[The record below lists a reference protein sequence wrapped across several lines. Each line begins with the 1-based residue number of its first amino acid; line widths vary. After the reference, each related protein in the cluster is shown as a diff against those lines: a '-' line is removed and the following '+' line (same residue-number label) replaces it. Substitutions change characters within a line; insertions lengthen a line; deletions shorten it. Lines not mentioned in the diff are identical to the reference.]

1 MLGAAMGILK
11 DLLRKDSSPRPAG
24 QRGEATVR
32 KQTDTGTSVI
42 TVAIR
47 LEDLAGRRSFMGT
60 KLEQP
65 AVVELADELV
75 QFYKRTKF
83 SRTRRNIIYVAF
95 DGYAI
100 DGAAQ
105 ACRHLEGAARVH
117 LSNEV
122 GIVFTKFEGV
132 HLSSG
137 WGAGVEIAVALACF
151 RALGDPSQSRKLEMG
166 GWEAI

>member
-1 MLGAAMGILK
+1 MSILK
-11 DLLRKDSSPRPAG
+11 DLFCNASAPRPAA

-42 TVAIR
+42 TVAVR
-47 LEDLAGRRSFMGT
+47 LEDLAGRSSFIGT

-65 AVVELADELV
+65 AVVELTDKLV
-75 QFYKRTKF
+75 QFYKRAKF

-105 ACRHLEGAARVH
+105 ACRHLEGAARMR
-117 LSNEV
+117 LRSEV

-132 HLSSG
+132 HLSSD
-137 WGAGVEIAVALACF
+137 WGTGVEIAVALACF
-151 RALGDPSQSRKLEMG
+151 HALGDPPHSRKLEMN